1 MAGNNDY
8 TFVIGL
14 DSSQF
19 DSGLKETQRKL
30 KAAME
35 QFEREKSLVKIRAD
49 IDIAGLD
56 ATADKTKILEIQEKA
71 LNDTLDLQRQKLQ
84 AASAAYNLIADSQ
97 GKQAAAS
104 QKLELTMEKERLKV
118 VQLEKELEKLE
129 RSATDVEVDIK
140 VDDSGIDIPKI
151 EVPDVEIKVDTSGA
165 KTEIRNAGK
174 TIKSEIDKLSREQ
187 TLIQL
192 RGQVQLEGLDEA
204 ASSAEKLKLQ
214 EEALTA
220 QIDLQKEKIALL
232 SKSYADLVQAQ
243 GQNSDAAQIMAM
255 QLEKEQLAMLRLQQ
269 QTADLSK
276 QQEIALGI
284 NWEMLGLIEPAIK
297 GIDAM
302 IAAGRTIPIPHAKVA
317 AAAAVALSAIA
328 VGTAEA
334 TEELHENNPAK
345 ILADDFKDI
354 EPDIAE
360 SFARI
365 SDDAERTSQDIRNN
379 FEESTENVSSSL
391 EETADSY
398 ADYFDDAL
406 SIIEILIADTENLGD
421 ALGVVNDRLPYFNTE
436 MGRIAAIA
444 VGLQKTFSE
453 LSESA
458 IKFAQPAVDGFKEVQ
473 KQANELYLSLSKAQ
487 EIGSFINL
495 SGGEY
500 DDVRDYIR
508 GIQDAVIKGGADDP
522 EVLALEKYGVAI
534 QDAKGHLLEFDEALE
549 NVYQGYLKAKEA
561 GEAEA
566 YIIMTNGQS
575 IHDVATFLENYGKA
589 KERANQIK
597 WSTSD
602 FDSLAELSTNLK
614 MAEVQTGEFE
624 SALSGLAVPLANLA
638 AESNFEFF
646 KKLTEIIEE
655 NRDTILLW
663 EFAAIEAFK
672 SGKESLID
680 FANSAIDKVKELND
694 SFGVTDKIK
703 GFIGSLD
710 ETFGVT
716 DKLNDLLSS
725 DTQADKDTIFDK
737 AKKDLDA
744 YNAANE
750 KSREETKKNI
760 KDAEALTYSL
770 NRIAK
775 YKEEIAD
782 IKIDLQFGDD
792 EYRKSL
798 AKLEQWRQTALK
810 DARKYEDE
818 QAVIAE
824 EYALKREQ
832 IERQHLEEIENARKE
847 SLDRAE
853 DLMREAADLEF
864 EATHSAFEKQLKDIE
879 DWKQAQLEK
888 ASTAEEVAATIKD
901 AAIKEADAFEKEVD
915 RMRGKIESAQ
925 DRLARLTLSQRDND
939 IYQAQKQYYQDLKDL
954 PKEFA
959 DAIYNAEIEAIKK
972 REKEDTGGNYTKRP
986 NATPQDDTYYQ
997 LLDFTKNNKQLE
1009 ANTAHLIKLDA
1020 EQEAYNEAL
1029 KNARAGIEDVERS
1042 VDKAK
1047 IPLTELTSDLAGAE
1061 SATEQTI
1068 QQFQDTADTAKDL
1081 GDTLK
1086 DADTVISKNKT
1097 ALKGATSATNTF
1109 EAALK
1114 KNAQIRAQNQEKF
1127 SLPTISEPEKKRKID
1142 IQYGDE
1148 PQQKSRGIK
1157 ILYGDEDDFETK
1169 KINDEIPVLYSKFAN
1184 LGEATEDLTADINS
1198 VNVDSLE
1205 GVNEAA
1211 EKVAQSLAQVGNI
1224 DLQNFLTDLQ
1234 TAITPSTEKFSA
1246 FDTALD
1252 SVTTSLQKAAEK
1264 INGLNFQLAAQSQ
1277 QQQQNS
1283 TQGDTVDMALDATQT
1298 GGKIASLAGSIAL
1311 LAGRISPQAAAA
1323 TAIIGGTI
1331 ETLADIAQQARNI
1344 KSDSAPASQNAF
1356 SNNFATP
1363 NDNQAFQNF
1372 TTAINEATTAL
1383 SQMPVSLQDFQQK
1396 LQDFNSAENLPTFEA
1411 FNFGLDNATTAL
1423 DTFSNSLLNFNLP
1436 AENNLPQ
1443 VDTTVFSQMS
1453 QQLSELTQTAGNIAQ
1468 SAQAIQQQSKQP
1480 PQITVS
1486 PVINVNLGGAY
1497 VFDNAMKKQLTDDIT
1512 SNVANA
1518 VTDAVSKATSKSNYG
1533 YGN

>member
-19 DSGLKETQRKL
+19 DNGLKETQRKL

-84 AASAAYNLIADSQ
+84 AASTAYNLIADSQ

-151 EVPDVEIKVDTSGA
+151 EVPDVKIKVDTSGA

-214 EEALTA
+214 EDALTA

-360 SFARI
+360 SFAKI
-365 SDDAERTSQDIRNN
+365 SDNAERTSQNIKDS

-391 EETADSY
+391 ETAADSY

-444 VGLQKTFSE
+444 VGLKKTFDE

-458 IKFAQPAVDGFKEVQ
+458 IKFAQPAVDGFKEVRE
-473 KQANELYLSLSKAQ
+473 QANELYLSLSKAQ

-614 MAEVQTGEFE
+614 MVEIQTGELE
-624 SALSGLAVPLANLA
+624 NALSALALPLANVF
-638 AESNFEFF
+638 AESDFDTY
-646 KKLTEIIEE
+646 KTLTKLIEDNRNTIIE
-655 NRDTILLW
+655 W
-663 EFAAIEAFK
+663 EFVIIEAARTFTDFAK
-672 SGKESLID
+672 QSIDKAMELAESL
-680 FANSAIDKVKELND
+680 ND
-694 SFGVTDKIK
+694 TFGITDKIK
-703 GFIGSLD
+703 SFFD
-710 ETFGVT
+710 
-716 DKLNDLLSS
+716 
-725 DTQADKDTIFDK
+725 IFDGGGILPSFLTDLIPASNDSNDDIFTR
-737 AKKDLDA
+737 AKKHA
-744 YNAANE
+744 EEYIAANE
-750 KSREETKKNI
+750 KSREETQKTDKEI
-760 KDAEALTYSL
+760 AAGLSYSL
-770 NRIAK
+770 RRIRN
-775 YKEEIAD
+775 YK
-782 IKIDLQFGDD
+782 D
-792 EYRKSL
+792 E
-798 AKLEQWRQTALK
+798 
-810 DARKYEDE
+810 
-818 QAVIAE
+818 
-824 EYALKREQ
+824 
-832 IERQHLEEIENARKE
+832 
-847 SLDRAE
+847 
-853 DLMREAADLEF
+853 
-864 EATHSAFEKQLKDIE
+864 
-879 DWKQAQLEK
+879 
-888 ASTAEEVAATIKD
+888 
-901 AAIKEADAFEKEVD
+901 
-915 RMRGKIESAQ
+915 
-925 DRLARLTLSQRDND
+925 
-939 IYQAQKQYYQDLKDL
+939 
-954 PKEFA
+954 
-959 DAIYNAEIEAIKK
+959 
-972 REKEDTGGNYTKRP
+972 
-986 NATPQDDTYYQ
+986 
-997 LLDFTKNNKQLE
+997 
-1009 ANTAHLIKLDA
+1009 
-1020 EQEAYNEAL
+1020 
-1029 KNARAGIEDVERS
+1029 
-1042 VDKAK
+1042 
-1047 IPLTELTSDLAGAE
+1047 
-1061 SATEQTI
+1061 
-1068 QQFQDTADTAKDL
+1068 
-1081 GDTLK
+1081 
-1086 DADTVISKNKT
+1086 
-1097 ALKGATSATNTF
+1097 
-1109 EAALK
+1109 
-1114 KNAQIRAQNQEKF
+1114 
-1127 SLPTISEPEKKRKID
+1127 
-1142 IQYGDE
+1142 
-1148 PQQKSRGIK
+1148 
-1157 ILYGDEDDFETK
+1157 
-1169 KINDEIPVLYSKFAN
+1169 
-1184 LGEATEDLTADINS
+1184 
-1198 VNVDSLE
+1198 
-1205 GVNEAA
+1205 
-1211 EKVAQSLAQVGNI
+1211 
-1224 DLQNFLTDLQ
+1224 
-1234 TAITPSTEKFSA
+1234 
-1246 FDTALD
+1246 
-1252 SVTTSLQKAAEK
+1252 
-1264 INGLNFQLAAQSQ
+1264 
-1277 QQQQNS
+1277 
-1283 TQGDTVDMALDATQT
+1283 
-1298 GGKIASLAGSIAL
+1298 
-1311 LAGRISPQAAAA
+1311 
-1323 TAIIGGTI
+1323 
-1331 ETLADIAQQARNI
+1331 LADI
-1344 KSDSAPASQNAF
+1344 
-1356 SNNFATP
+1356 
-1363 NDNQAFQNF
+1363 
-1372 TTAINEATTAL
+1372 
-1383 SQMPVSLQDFQQK
+1383 
-1396 LQDFNSAENLPTFEA
+1396 
-1411 FNFGLDNATTAL
+1411 
-1423 DTFSNSLLNFNLP
+1423 
-1436 AENNLPQ
+1436 
-1443 VDTTVFSQMS
+1443 
-1453 QQLSELTQTAGNIAQ
+1453 LSER
-1468 SAQAIQQQSKQP
+1468 
-1480 PQITVS
+1480 
-1486 PVINVNLGGAY
+1486 
-1497 VFDNAMKKQLTDDIT
+1497 
-1512 SNVANA
+1512 
-1518 VTDAVSKATSKSNYG
+1518 YG
-1533 YGN
+1533 VK